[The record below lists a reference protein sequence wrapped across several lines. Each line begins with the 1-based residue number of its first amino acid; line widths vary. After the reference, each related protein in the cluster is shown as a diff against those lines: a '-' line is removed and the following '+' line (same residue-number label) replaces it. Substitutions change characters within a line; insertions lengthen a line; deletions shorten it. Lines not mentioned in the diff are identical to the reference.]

1 MKSPRDIGLEHDY
14 VELKLRGKLQQI
26 YVMETP
32 KGRKPKWEDVV
43 FRCPTYEEFRKQF
56 FKEYFKMRYKVKT
69 VRINDKK

>member
-1 MKSPRDIGLEHDY
+1 
-14 VELKLRGKLQQI
+14 
-26 YVMETP
+26 METP

-43 FRCPTYEEFRKQF
+43 FRYPTYEEFRKQF